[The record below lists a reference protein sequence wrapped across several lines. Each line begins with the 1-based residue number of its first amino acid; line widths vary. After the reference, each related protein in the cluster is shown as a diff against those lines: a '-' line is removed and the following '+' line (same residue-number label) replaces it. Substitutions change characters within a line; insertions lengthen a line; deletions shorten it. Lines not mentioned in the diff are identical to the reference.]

1 MSLDSKVWG
10 PHYWFVLQTI
20 GYNYPLKTN
29 ETIKKK
35 YYDFIQN
42 IPLLIPNEQIA
53 NEFCKLLDKYP
64 VTPYLDNRES
74 FLKWIYFIHNVVSE
88 KLGLEQ
94 YTIAELIERY
104 YKNYE
109 KLENKINTNRE
120 IIQKYSYLFI
130 IFILI
135 ISCILIY
142 LKS

>member
-10 PHYWFVLQTI
+10 PHYWFVFQTI

-42 IPLLIPNEQIA
+42 IPLLIPNKELA

-64 VTPYLDNRES
+64 ITPYLDNRES
-74 FLKWIYFIHNVVSE
+74 FLKWIYFMQNIILE

-94 YTIAELIERY
+94 YTVAESIENY

-109 KLENKINTNRE
+109 KLEIKVNNKKE
-120 IIQKYSYLFI
+120 IIQKYLYLLI
-130 IFILI
+130 ILILI
-135 ISCILIY
+135 IISIFIY

>member
-1 MSLDSKVWG
+1 MSLDSQVWG

-42 IPLLIPNEQIA
+42 IPLLIPNKEMA

-64 VTPYLDNRES
+64 ITPYLENRES
-74 FLKWIYFIHNVVSE
+74 FLKWIYFIQNIVHE
-88 KLGLEQ
+88 KLGLQQ
-94 YTIAELIERY
+94 YTVAESIENY

-109 KLENKINTNRE
+109 KLENKVNTNRE
-120 IIQKYSYLFI
+120 IIQKYSYLFVI
-130 IFILI
+130 LILI